1 MDAFYAVVESLA
13 AARISLPFADRHVV
27 MDTSPDHSTGADHS
41 DRHLLRPTQLEID
54 DWDPASTIVVLQLL
68 ACAWAIL
75 VIPEIM
81 SGILTSFCGTCKSPT
96 VFAIAVRNPA
106 LAVLSCAATAY
117 LRYRKMPAQSV
128 SRLLTMLLI
137 AIAAS
142 PYIASIVAD
151 LLYFNRW

>member
-1 MDAFYAVVESLA
+1 
-13 AARISLPFADRHVV
+13 
-27 MDTSPDHSTGADHS
+27 MDTSPDHSTGAGYS

-54 DWDPASTIVVLQLL
+54 DWDPTSTIVVLQLL
-68 ACAWAIL
+68 ACAWAIF

-81 SGILTSFCGTCKSPT
+81 SGILTSFCGTCKGPT

-106 LAVLSCAATAY
+106 LAVLSCAVTAH
-117 LRYRKMPAQSV
+117 LQYREIPAQFA

-142 PYIASIVAD
+142 PYITSIIAD